1 MTTEMS
7 GDKEMSESDL
17 VSMLSNFF
25 SSSPTET
32 IINPAFISGKPWHP
46 SLFSGKA
53 KSLSK
58 KWAPERFS
66 MEKLGSNKR
75 FILFGLFIKPGLH
88 YGDYRSKLVPF
99 EA

>member
-1 MTTEMS
+1 
-7 GDKEMSESDL
+7 
-17 VSMLSNFF
+17 
-25 SSSPTET
+25 
-32 IINPAFISGKPWHP
+32 
-46 SLFSGKA
+46 
-53 KSLSK
+53 
-58 KWAPERFS
+58 